1 MVLVLSARHPCAMPE
16 LLSLSSSS
24 SGPESAIGAT
34 RLPFASNQ
42 IVNST
47 NAFVMFGASFFP
59 AILMPQAGA
68 KPWLVKVGEAIKTPK
83 EEPKRLQALDWEL

>member
-1 MVLVLSARHPCAMPE
+1 
-16 LLSLSSSS
+16 
-24 SGPESAIGAT
+24 
-34 RLPFASNQ
+34 
-42 IVNST
+42 
-47 NAFVMFGASFFP
+47 MFGASFFP